1 MIKPKRMLQAIK
13 ALNNSENIG
22 DFALLKADALGAK
35 ANRAIANKMQAVKGY
50 YPQIELAQLAQLPQG
65 TFGYEYAKFMQQNKL
80 QAINI
85 SPELTNIANNNVF
98 AVRYAIT
105 HDIFH
110 VLLGFDT
117 SYAGEMGVLAF
128 AVEQKYSNSQTISFW
143 AAQLLYPILAPRQ
156 TKAIFANKHRG
167 KALAKKAVFLLN
179 YRFEDCWAEPLVLV
193 REKLG
198 IDFEGIS

>member
-35 ANRAIANKMQAVKGY
+35 ANSEIAQKMQTVKGY
-50 YPQIELAQLAQLPQG
+50 YPQIDLAQLAQLPQG
-65 TFGYEYAKFMQQNKL
+65 TFGYEYAMFMQQNKL
-80 QAINI
+80 QTINI
-85 SPELTNIANNNVF
+85 SPELTQIANNNVF

-117 SYAGEMGVLAF
+117 TYAGEMGVLAF
-128 AVEQKYSNSQTISFW
+128 AVEQKYSNSQTISLW
-143 AAQLLYPILAPRQ
+143 LAQILYPILTPHQ
-156 TKAIFANKHRG
+156 TRAIFANKRRG
-167 KALAKKAVFLLN
+167 KALAKQAVFLLN
-179 YRFEDCWAEPLVLV
+179 YRFENCWTEPLAVV
-193 REKLG
+193 RQKLG
-198 IDFEGIS
+198 IDLEQIL

>member
-167 KALAKKAVFLLN
+167 KALAKKATFLLN
-179 YRFEDCWAEPLVLV
+179 HRFEDYWTEPLVVV

-198 IDFEGIS
+198 IDLEGIS